1 MVVTPFL
8 AAVIIGS
15 FWTGVGLTAL
25 HDGDGLGL
33 SASGGSDLAV
43 TVDESDHDALCA
55 AKYQSYDPDTG
66 MYLTFSGKW
75 KECTLGL

>member
-1 MVVTPFL
+1 MIITPFL

-25 HDGDGLGL
+25 HDGDLGL
-33 SASGGSDLAV
+33 NASGGSDLAV
-43 TVDESDHDALCA
+43 SVDVSEHDALCA
-55 AKYQSYDPDTG
+55 AKYQSYDSDTG
-66 MYLTFSGKW
+66 MYLTYGGKW

>member
-25 HDGDGLGL
+25 HDGNGLGL
-33 SASGGSDLAV
+33 NAGGGSDLAA
-43 TVDESDHDALCA
+43 TVDDDHDALCHA
-55 AKYQSYDPDTG
+55 RYQSYDSDTG
-66 MYLTFSGKW
+66 LYLTYGGKW